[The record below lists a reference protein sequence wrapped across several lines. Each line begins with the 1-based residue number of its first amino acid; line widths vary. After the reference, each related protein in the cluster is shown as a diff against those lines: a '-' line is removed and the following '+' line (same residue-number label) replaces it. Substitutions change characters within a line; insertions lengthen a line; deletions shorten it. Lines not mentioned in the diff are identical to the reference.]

1 MWCLHCPHLWEGSK
15 DMELEMKFTERD
27 KKLIVFLSLFLLI
40 VGLGYFVVKPLYEKV
55 QELSA
60 QADDLEMQVQQTQS
74 YLARLPQLR
83 KTNEEL
89 LDNKRDELQIFY
101 EYMPSQELDKMIT
114 ELTLHQSLGA
124 KNLTITIPDA
134 PYAIAPYFL
143 YLPPAE
149 EDGEQMTEA
158 EAAYEAEKADN
169 SQPQET
175 ESTETDP
182 AAMIL
187 YVANL
192 SIDVTGSHEKL
203 QDYIDLLSDDEQ
215 YPALQVN
222 SYSWSTDNRVS
233 TDELGD
239 LDLRSEDML
248 HMELSVYMQ
257 GKEEE

>member
-1 MWCLHCPHLWEGSK
+1 M
-15 DMELEMKFTERD
+15 
-27 KKLIVFLSLFLLI
+27 
-40 VGLGYFVVKPLYEKV
+40 
-55 QELSA
+55 
-60 QADDLEMQVQQTQS
+60 
-74 YLARLPQLR
+74 
-83 KTNEEL
+83 
-89 LDNKRDELQIFY
+89 
-101 EYMPSQELDKMIT
+101 
-114 ELTLHQSLGA
+114 GA

-143 YLPPAE
+143 YLPPTE
-149 EDGEQMTEA
+149 EDGEQLTEA

>member
-1 MWCLHCPHLWEGSK
+1 
-15 DMELEMKFTERD
+15 MELEMKFTERD

-182 AAMIL
+182 AAMVL
-187 YVANL
+187 
-192 SIDVTGSHEKL
+192 
-203 QDYIDLLSDDEQ
+203 
-215 YPALQVN
+215 
-222 SYSWSTDNRVS
+222 
-233 TDELGD
+233 
-239 LDLRSEDML
+239 
-248 HMELSVYMQ
+248 
-257 GKEEE
+257 